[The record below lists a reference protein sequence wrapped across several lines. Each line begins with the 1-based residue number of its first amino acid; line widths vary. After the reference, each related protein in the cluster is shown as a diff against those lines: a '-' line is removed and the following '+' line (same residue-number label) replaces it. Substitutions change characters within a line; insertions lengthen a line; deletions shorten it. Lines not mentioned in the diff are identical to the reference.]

1 MGKKAI
7 VIAAILVMLSCFL
20 PWWWLFSEA
29 IPSGADKT
37 YGIFLSNP
45 FSGNFF
51 QMFYIFSEN
60 SSILDLLTVHGS
72 FLDLNITAPITL
84 LIAVIISLI
93 GGIIGLISLGKRK
106 VAAVGGLLVVLGVI
120 LYIVFV
126 VTGTVPGGV
135 SLSYLNSEGLNPL
148 FGTFDRNVLGTQ
160 YNHIFG
166 ISIGCIMALIFG
178 LVLLFSGLSGKD

>member
-1 MGKKAI
+1 MGKRAI
-7 VIAAILVMLSCFL
+7 AIAALLVIIASFL

-45 FSGNFF
+45 FFGNFF

-60 SSILDLLTVHGS
+60 SSVLDLLTVHGS
-72 FLDLNITAPITL
+72 FVDLSITAPITL

-106 VAAVGGLLVVLGVI
+106 IAALGGLLVVLGVI

-126 VTGTVPGGV
+126 ATGSMPGGV

-148 FGTFDRNVLGTQ
+148 LGTFNRSELGTQ
-160 YNHIFG
+160 YNHFFG
-166 ISIGCIMALIFG
+166 IAIGCILALIGG
-178 LVLLFSGLSGKD
+178 LALLFSGLKGKD